1 MTFSFNSK
9 SEESKQR
16 EQIVEF
22 GKSIFDRGLTAGS
35 SGNLSVRLDDGW
47 LLTPTHASLGRLD
60 PASLTKLDWD
70 GNTIS
75 GLPPS
80 KEAFLH
86 RAMYNTRSSARGI
99 VHLHTT
105 YSAAVSCMCGLNH
118 DSCIPPLTPYFVM
131 KVGRLPLAPYHRP
144 GDPDLP
150 AVIAKLAVKNS
161 SVLLANHGP
170 VVSAN
175 SLEAAVNAAEELEET
190 AKLFLILKGVE
201 MRPLDD
207 AQIQELKTTFQL
219 DI

>member
-1 MTFSFNSK
+1 MTFSINTK
-9 SEESKQR
+9 SEEIKQR

-22 GKSIFDRGLTAGS
+22 GKSLFDRGLTAGS

-47 LLTPTHASLGRLD
+47 LLTPTNISLGRLD
-60 PASLTKLDWD
+60 PATLTKLDWE
-70 GNTIS
+70 GKVIN

-86 RAMYNTRSSARGI
+86 RAMYNTRGGAKGI
-99 VHLHTT
+99 VHLHST

-144 GDPDLP
+144 GDPDL
-150 AVIAKLAVKNS
+150 ATVIETLAVKHS

-170 VVSAN
+170 VVSAG
-175 SLEAAVNAAEELEET
+175 SIEAAVNAAEELEET
-190 AKLFLILKGVE
+190 AKLFLLLKGVE
-201 MRPLDD
+201 TRPLDD
-207 AQIQELKTTFQL
+207 SQIQDLKKTFNL

>member
-1 MTFSFNSK
+1 MTFSINAK
-9 SEESKQR
+9 SEEIKQR

-22 GKSIFDRGLTAGS
+22 GKSLFDRGLTAGS

-47 LLTPTHASLGRLD
+47 LLTPTNVSLGRLD
-60 PASLTKLDWD
+60 PSTLTKLDWE
-70 GNTIS
+70 GNVIN

-86 RAMYNTRSSARGI
+86 RAMYKTRSEAKGI
-99 VHLHTT
+99 VHLHST

-144 GDPDLP
+144 GDPDL
-150 AVIAKLAVKNS
+150 ATVIEQLAVRHS

-170 VVSAN
+170 VVSA
-175 SLEAAVNAAEELEET
+175 SSIEAAVNAAEELEET
-190 AKLFLILKGVE
+190 AKLFLLLKGVE
-201 MRPLDD
+201 TRPLDD
-207 AQIQELKTTFQL
+207 AQIQDLKKTFNL